1 MKILVD
7 ECCPSFV
14 VAALR
19 SDGHDVDYVAEDAP
33 STSDKDIL
41 SRALADERIIVTEDR
56 DFCELVFLN
65 KLPTYGIILVRINQA
80 QRQEKISRLRIV
92 FANHSMELPYAMV
105 TVTSTNIRVRP
116 LSDKRNES

>member
-7 ECCPSFV
+7 ECCPSA
-14 VAALR
+14 VAFALR
-19 SDGHDVDYVAEDAP
+19 SDGHDVEYVAEDAP
-33 STSDKDIL
+33 STPDKSVL

-80 QRQEKISRLRIV
+80 KRQEKIQRVREV
-92 FANHSMELPYAMV
+92 FAHHSAELPHAMI
-105 TVTSTNIRVRP
+105 TLTLTNIRVRS
-116 LSDKRNES
+116 LKHE